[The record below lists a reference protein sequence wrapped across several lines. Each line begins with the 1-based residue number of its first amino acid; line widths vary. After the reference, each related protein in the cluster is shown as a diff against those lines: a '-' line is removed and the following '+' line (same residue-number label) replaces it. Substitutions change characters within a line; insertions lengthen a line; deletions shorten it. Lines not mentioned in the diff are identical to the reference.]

1 VIAAD
6 DDRLSLYEER
16 RGGGDMDA
24 TKRARANALRRELTT
39 SVDVVTSVP
48 PAVVYDVL
56 ADLRTHLVW
65 AGERQGAT
73 SRLTSIEGPDGPA
86 DVGTEFRTTGVDPV
100 GTFRDTSVVT
110 EATRAEV
117 FEFVTEARLETRRG
131 AVVEWTNVHRYE
143 LRSTAEGTSIRYTI
157 RVVRVSELPGML
169 RAMGLPVLS
178 GLVMKAARRL
188 AERGV
193 RNLVALAEE
202 RRIAGGS

>member
-1 VIAAD
+1 
-6 DDRLSLYEER
+6 
-16 RGGGDMDA
+16 MDA
-24 TKRARANALRRELTT
+24 IKGARANALRRELTT
-39 SVDVVTSVP
+39 SVDVVTPVR

-56 ADLRTHLVW
+56 ADLRTHLSW

-73 SRLTSIEGPDGPA
+73 SRLTSIDAPDGPA
-86 DVGTEFRTTGVDPV
+86 DVGTEFRTTGRDPM

-117 FEFVTEARLETRRG
+117 FEFVTEARLETTKG
-131 AVVEWTNVHRYE
+131 ATVEWTNVHRYE
-143 LRSTAEGTSIRYTI
+143 LRPTAHGTRVRYTI

-169 RAMGLPVLS
+169 RTMGMPVLS
-178 GLVMKAARRL
+178 SLVMKAARRL

-202 RRIAGGS
+202 RQLS

>member
-1 VIAAD
+1 VAAAD
-6 DDRLSLYEER
+6 DDRLSLDEER

-24 TKRARANALRRELTT
+24 TKGARANALRRELTT
-39 SVDVVTSVP
+39 SVDVVTTVP

-56 ADLRTHLVW
+56 ADLRTHLAW

-73 SRLTSIEGPDGPA
+73 SRLTAIEAPDGPA
-86 DVGTEFRTTGVDPV
+86 DVGTEFRTTGLDPM

-117 FEFVTEARLETRRG
+117 FEFVTEARLETKRG
-131 AVVEWTNVHRYE
+131 AMVEWTNVHRYE

-169 RAMGLPVLS
+169 RTMGMPVLS

-202 RRIAGGS
+202 RRTSAGS